1 MRKKKKY
8 YKVLTS
14 DMKSVVSYFKDV
26 RAADLDVQYVLD
38 QWVTPKW
45 KYSRLF
51 VFNSIENVR
60 YFISSNSN
68 HVCCQPRIFEVEVKN
83 PRKNGLFIMWVQDAL
98 VTFKMSLNN
107 KRDKKCLEVIGS
119 LFAVS
124 RLCSGK
130 KKKKNK
136 SRANPCFFQNV
147 HQNFFVSVS
156 IVTLLSSISF

>member
-107 KRDKKCLEVIGS
+107 KRDKKRARRKKLFLEKPPKGTV
-119 LFAVS
+119 
-124 RLCSGK
+124 
-130 KKKKNK
+130 
-136 SRANPCFFQNV
+136 
-147 HQNFFVSVS
+147 FVSAVKL
-156 IVTLLSSISF
+156 IKEVY